1 MAIKMRVLCDSKKG
15 KINTLATMI
24 QHEYDLPINALD
36 KIPPAYSCDKERVVI
51 LMLSL
56 KGEPD
61 NYLRLFCQEM
71 TKARAQNTAL
81 IIDGTEAAAKAI
93 KAILKEAG
101 TNVIDEVLY
110 IKGGFALFKSVT
122 EEEKEQVRAF
132 CKRVVENLQ

>member
-15 KINTLATMI
+15 KINTLASMI
-24 QHEYDLPINALD
+24 KQEYDLPINALD

-56 KGEPD
+56 KGEPE
-61 NYLRLFCQEM
+61 NYLRLFCREM

-81 IIDGTEAAAKAI
+81 IIDGTEAAAKTI
-93 KAILKEAG
+93 VDLLKEGG
-101 TNVIDEVLY
+101 TNVFEEVLY
-110 IKGGFALFKSVT
+110 IKGGFALFKNAT
-122 EEEKEQVRAF
+122 DEEKEQVRAF

>member
-15 KINTLATMI
+15 KINTLASMI
-24 QHEYDLPINALD
+24 KQEYDLPINALD

-56 KGEPD
+56 KGEPE
-61 NYLRLFCQEM
+61 NYLRLFCREM

-81 IIDGTEAAAKAI
+81 IIDGTEAAAKTI
-93 KAILKEAG
+93 GDLLKEGG
-101 TNVIDEVLY
+101 TNVFEEVLY
-110 IKGGFALFKSVT
+110 IKGGFALFKNAT
-122 EEEKEQVRAF
+122 DEEKEQVRAF